1 MLDSEAKGL
10 TGLSSSM
17 QQAIVEAAYE
27 GRKQWKVRTRL
38 HDEARAM
45 VDAGILAHA
54 DFSSRSI
61 EVKFNTV
68 WIESLRYAVPMSA
81 EMSVERGQWYWSLL
95 SSEMRETLCRVVL
108 IDCQDEFVP
117 NDDLRA
123 EIMLLEA
130 RDMLD
135 IDVFEEVEDAYVLGD
150 DLLNYILDRATR

>member
-1 MLDSEAKGL
+1 
-10 TGLSSSM
+10 M
-17 QQAIVEAAYE
+17 QQAIIEAACD

-61 EVKFNTV
+61 EVKFNAG
-68 WIESLRYAVPMSA
+68 WIDNLRYAVPMSP
-81 EMSVERGQWYWSLL
+81 EMSVERGQWYWGLL

-108 IDCQDEFVP
+108 IECQDEFVP

-130 RDMLD
+130 RDLLD